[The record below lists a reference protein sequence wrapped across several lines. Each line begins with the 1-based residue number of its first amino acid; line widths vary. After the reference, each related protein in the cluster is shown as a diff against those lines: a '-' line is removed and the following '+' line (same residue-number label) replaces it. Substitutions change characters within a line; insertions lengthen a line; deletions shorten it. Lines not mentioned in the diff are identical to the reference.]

1 MLVNEI
7 IKTSNLIEGPNDPH
21 IFKAV
26 FLAGGPGSGKGFVV
40 SNLMGKDSTGL
51 KVVNSDDVYEKLADM
66 AKPEPLDLK
75 DPEVVASPQGQEA
88 REKAKRLTKLRQSN
102 YIDGRL
108 GLIIDGTAKD
118 VAKTKDQKQKL
129 EQLGYDTMMVFVNTN
144 LDVAQYRNTLRPR
157 QLPNEMVTNMWHSVQ
172 DNMMKFQQLFG
183 NQNFYIVDNSGG
195 LEDPERKVNFEAV
208 EKAIRA
214 FINSPPRKPQAKSWF
229 AKQQQDRAKSDK

>member
-66 AKPEPLDLK
+66 AKPEPLDLS

-88 REKAKRLTKLRQSN
+88 REKAK
-102 YIDGRL
+102 
-108 GLIIDGTAKD
+108 
-118 VAKTKDQKQKL
+118 QKGMQ
-129 EQLGYDTMMVFVNTN
+129 
-144 LDVAQYRNTLRPR
+144 
-157 QLPNEMVTNMWHSVQ
+157 
-172 DNMMKFQQLFG
+172 
-183 NQNFYIVDNSGG
+183 
-195 LEDPERKVNFEAV
+195 
-208 EKAIRA
+208 
-214 FINSPPRKPQAKSWF
+214 
-229 AKQQQDRAKSDK
+229 

>member
-40 SNLMGKDSTGL
+40 DNLMGADSTGL
-51 KVVNSDDVYEKLADM
+51 KVVNSDNVYEKLAELQ
-66 AKPEPLDLK
+66 KLDLS
-75 DPEVVASPQGQEA
+75 DPEVVASPQGQDT
-88 REKAKRLTKLRQSN
+88 REKAKRLTDLRKKN
-102 YIDGRL
+102 YLAGRL
-108 GLIIDGTAKD
+108 GVIIDGTAKD
-118 VAKTKDQKQKL
+118 VSKTRDQKQKL
-129 EQLGYDTMMVFVNTN
+129 EDLGYETIMVFVNTN
-144 LDVAQYRNTLRPR
+144 LDMAQERNKMRPR
-157 QLPNEMVTNMWHSVQ
+157 QLPDEMVTKMWHLVQ
-172 DNMMKFQQLFG
+172 DNMMKFQQMFG
-183 NQNFYIVDNSGG
+183 NQNFYIIDNSGG

>member
-40 SNLMGKDSTGL
+40 DNLMGADSTGL
-51 KVVNSDDVYEKLADM
+51 KVVNSDNVYEKLAELQ
-66 AKPEPLDLK
+66 KLDLS

-88 REKAKRLTKLRQSN
+88 REKAKRLTKLRQEN
-102 YIDGRL
+102 YLAGRL
-108 GLIIDGTAKD
+108 GVIIDGTAKD
-118 VAKTKDQKQKL
+118 VAKTRDQKQKL
-129 EQLGYDTMMVFVNTN
+129 EELGYDTIMIFVNTN
-144 LDVAQYRNTLRPR
+144 LDMAQQRNKMRPR
-157 QLPNEMVTNMWHSVQ
+157 QLPDEMVTSMWHLVQ
-172 DNMMKFQQLFG
+172 DNMMKFQQMFG
-183 NQNFYIVDNSGG
+183 NQNFYIIDNSGG

-208 EKAIRA
+208 EKAIKA
-214 FINSPPRKPQAKSWF
+214 FINSPPRKPQAKAWF